1 MAVIEKPSSAG
12 QGSKEDTTDSRLMS
26 IDLTCLEAET
36 RCAVCLGIVKNCRLV
51 SGCMHRFCADC
62 IEKWLRVASEPS
74 CPQCRE
80 QMQSRRDC
88 KRDSRFDRLLK
99 LLYDNISSYE
109 AQVYDPSADVLQSA
123 KRTGN
128 ALASAAAAQRAK
140 RVVARPQQPR
150 RPPAAPSRP
159 ATPPVPEVTADGVHA
174 VTDGSSSYAAIAPSN
189 AYPKVHPVLWMAQV
203 SAQEAERM
211 RTQSPSPMPA
221 SAGVPS
227 RPSPGPASEGGEA
240 RGSEAGRTL
249 EPKQTTKQ
257 AKRVAAPK
265 KSKQPKKQR
274 TEQTP
279 EPSKLEPPSSPDTA
293 EAERTAVG
301 QAAALAARAATAG
314 AAEANQTTPMTEV
327 HLHRATAMDYMV
339 RDADITLLCP
349 AGMTAEKLDHV
360 LTQRHTC
367 LRTRRIYYRI
377 CNPVQGSD
385 LMGLDE
391 TVGAVAARMLDC
403 RNDLHMEFVAGA
415 AGEKRG

>member
-12 QGSKEDTTDSRLMS
+12 QGSKEDAMDSRLMD
-26 IDLTCLEAET
+26 IDLSSLEAET

-88 KRDSRFDRLLK
+88 KRDSRFDRLLT
-99 LLYDNISSYE
+99 LLYENISSYE
-109 AQVYDPSADVLQSA
+109 AQVYDPSADVLQTA
-123 KRTGN
+123 KKTGN
-128 ALASAAAAQRAK
+128 ALATAAAAQRAK
-140 RVVARPQQPR
+140 RAGARPQQPR

-159 ATPPVPEVTADGVHA
+159 ATPPPPPVTADGLHA

-189 AYPKVHPVLWMAQV
+189 TYPKVHPVLWMPQSTV
-203 SAQEAERM
+203 QEAERM

-227 RPSPGPASEGGEA
+227 RPSPGPATKGGDA
-240 RGSEAGRTL
+240 RGSKTP

-257 AKRVAAPK
+257 AKRAAAPK

-279 EPSKLEPPSSPDTA
+279 EPSKSEPPSSPDPA

-314 AAEANQTTPMTEV
+314 AAEANQTTPMVEV
-327 HLHRATAMDYMV
+327 HLHRASAMDYMV
-339 RDADITLLCP
+339 KDADITLLCP
-349 AGMTAEKLDHV
+349 AGMTAEQLDQM

-367 LRTRRIYYRI
+367 LRTRRIFYRI
-377 CNPVQGSD
+377 SNPVQGSD
-385 LMGLDE
+385 LMGLNE
-391 TVGAVAARMLDC
+391 TVGSVAARMQDC
-403 RNDLHMEFVAGA
+403 RQDLHMEFVASA